1 MNLKDLLGDKYHDE
15 MTVEDISKALA
26 DMQFVSQSAF
36 DKKIN
41 EISQANR
48 KEAVETLKKD
58 PAFIESMKKQF
69 LKDIEEEAKLN
80 AEEKAKKILAEAE
93 AIARETHKKENIMN
107 AKAKFIEAQL
117 GEDEYSTILPFLVS
131 EDAEVSA
138 QNVDNFIASYKKGLD
153 ARLQR
158 EKDAILQLQRDPLQ
172 GQESNGG
179 KLSAAA
185 QAAQQA
191 SGVANKGGVTFFDK

>member
-1 MNLKDLLGDKYHDE
+1 
-15 MTVEDISKALA
+15 
-26 DMQFVSQSAF
+26 
-36 DKKIN
+36 
-41 EISQANR
+41 
-48 KEAVETLKKD
+48 
-58 PAFIESMKKQF
+58 
-69 LKDIEEEAKLN
+69 
-80 AEEKAKKILAEAE
+80 
-93 AIARETHKKENIMN
+93 MN

-172 GQESNGG
+172 GQEGNGG

>member
-1 MNLKDLLGDKYHDE
+1 M
-15 MTVEDISKALA
+15 
-26 DMQFVSQSAF
+26 
-36 DKKIN
+36 
-41 EISQANR
+41 
-48 KEAVETLKKD
+48 ETLKKD
-58 PAFIESMKKQF
+58 SAFIESMKKQF

-172 GQESNGG
+172 GQEGNGG

-191 SGVANKGGVTFFDK
+191 SGPSTKGGVTLFD

>member
-26 DMQFVSQSAF
+26 DMQFVSQSTF

-58 PAFIESMKKQF
+58 SAFIESMKKQF

-172 GQESNGG
+172 GQEGNGG